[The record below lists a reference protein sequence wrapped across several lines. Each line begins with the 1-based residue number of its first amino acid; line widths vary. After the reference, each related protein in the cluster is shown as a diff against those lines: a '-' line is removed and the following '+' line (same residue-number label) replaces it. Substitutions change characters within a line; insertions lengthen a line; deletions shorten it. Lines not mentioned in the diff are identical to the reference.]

1 MFSTFDMRTIT
12 QSNAHKTQ
20 QQQYAASLVNAQL
33 FRLFVCVDTKYN
45 DVYLVQCFLRFL
57 FFILSQ
63 QCSQVVIEW
72 ERNRKSACIILL
84 LRELFKNGK
93 VE

>member
-1 MFSTFDMRTIT
+1 MRTIT
-12 QSNAHKTQ
+12 QSNARKT

-57 FFILSQ
+57 FFFFLSQ
-63 QCSQVVIEW
+63 QRSQVVIEC